1 MKRIL
6 CYSSMLLLA
15 LVASIDLTA
24 QKDVRRY
31 RETAEKIRQ
40 QIWSVQAPEFK
51 ARNVPAE
58 YANTSAVVMAR
69 SMEIVSDSKKRSK
82 MTLGGFG
89 MYRELTITQTV
100 RELIK
105 LNDKSALADYSEIE
119 YTRLQKRS
127 GFIIE
132 TRSTMY
138 VGIRVIK
145 PDGKVKEVT
154 IDDAVLTKD
163 ERSIKEA
170 KIAVADLQV
179 GDLIDYY
186 IVKENITDNVSP
198 DDDMF
203 THIFRFYDDL
213 PVLNYSVHIELGR
226 KYAAEYRCYNGAPDF
241 KTSQSDDG
249 DNIFDVVKKNIAPMK
264 GADLWVSPYRQLP
277 MIRFNILMGYKGIM
291 AGRLNTRKPGEV
303 YKNQLADEFIQD
315 EINSLAAQNAA
326 ILGLGVNYDAD
337 VAKRLSAINKAKVA
351 PDSLASEIFYSYRY
365 MLLLKVL
372 SGTKPEEVVNRGKID
387 FNENKILM
395 FYARLMNEM
404 KTRAYIVLGNSRYG
418 PLPKEILGND
428 FEYVLYLPDGKRK
441 FIGFTDIFTP
451 AFYIPPALEGNNTA
465 VALNVGT
472 TMRPGEIDKSTVK
485 IPVTP
490 ASDNLRVE
498 SLVVDPLV
506 ASSELQISRNTR
518 LSGHYSSDVQ
528 SHLILMED
536 YINAE
541 RKALGLT
548 GTVIDEMK
556 EVKKGAK
563 YAEELAAA
571 FAEER
576 KKQPEKFKDE
586 VKDWFEQEI
595 TDLKDMK
602 LVNLGVRHTSPVFE
616 YASSFKMSGC
626 VKKAGNNYI
635 VDIGKLQGT
644 PLKITE
650 EHRKRTIDVY
660 MPFARAI
667 ETYIT
672 INIPDGYSCEGVAA
686 LNKLVENETGY
697 FKTEAKVEGNKLV
710 LAVRKSYNRS
720 LEPAANWEKLLAF
733 IDAANDFENAKI
745 LLKKK

>member
-1 MKRIL
+1 MIQRIAPV
-6 CYSSMLLLA
+6 LLA
-15 LVASIDLTA
+15 VLLFSNGLSA

-31 RETAEKIRQ
+31 REAAEKIRQ

-51 ARNVPAE
+51 VRNIPAE
-58 YANTSAVVMAR
+58 YTNTSAVVVAR
-69 SMEIVSDSKKRSK
+69 SLEIVSDSKKRSK
-82 MTLGGFG
+82 MTMMGFG
-89 MYRELTITQTV
+89 MYRELTISQTV

-127 GFIIE
+127 GFLIE

-145 PDGKVKEVT
+145 PDGSVKEVT

-170 KIAVADLQV
+170 KIAVPDLQV
-179 GDLIDYY
+179 GDMIDYY

-203 THIFRFYDDL
+203 THVFRFYDDL
-213 PVLNYSVHIELGR
+213 PVMYYSIHIELGK

-277 MIRFNILMGYKGIM
+277 MIKFNILMGYKGM
-291 AGRLNTRKPGEV
+291 FAGRMNSRRPGEV

-315 EINSLAAQNAA
+315 EINSLAALNGS

-337 VAKRLSAINKAKVA
+337 VTKRLSAISKAKVA
-351 PDSLASEIFYSYRY
+351 ADSMAAEIFYSYRY
-365 MLLLKVL
+365 LLLLKVM
-372 SGTKPEEVVNRGKID
+372 SGTKPEEVVSRGKID
-387 FNENKILM
+387 FNENKILV

-404 KTRAYIVLGNSRYG
+404 KTRAFIVLGNSRYG
-418 PLPKEILGND
+418 PQPKEIMGSD
-428 FEYVLYLPDGKRK
+428 FGYLLYLPDGKRK
-441 FIGFTDIFTP
+441 FIGFNDIFTP
-451 AFYIPPALEGNNTA
+451 AFYIPPALEGNNAA

-472 TMRPGEIDKSTVK
+472 TMRPGDIDKSSVK
-485 IPVTP
+485 IPVTNAP
-490 ASDNLRVE
+490 DNLRVE
-498 SLVVDPLV
+498 SLEVNPLV
-506 ASSELQISRNTR
+506 ASNELQISRNTK

-541 RKALGLT
+541 RKAFGLP

-571 FAEER
+571 FEEER
-576 KKQPEKFKDE
+576 KKQPEKFKE
-586 VKDWFEQEI
+586 EIKDWFEQEV
-595 TDLKDMK
+595 TDVKDYK
-602 LVNLGVRHTSPVFE
+602 ILNLGVRHTRPVFE
-616 YASSFKMSGC
+616 YTSGFKMSGC

-650 EHRKRTIDVY
+650 EQRKRTIDVY

-672 INIPDGYSCEGVAA
+672 LTIPDGYSCEGVAA
-686 LNKLVENETGY
+686 LNKVVENETGY

-710 LAVRKSYNRS
+710 LSIRKSYSHS